1 MTGPSGQRLQPAPLA
16 PARAI
21 GLLSR
26 ARLSG
31 ARAPAR
37 TSLGE
42 GLRTQ
47 STETTSIKPPSITQ
61 SKNPSGIMHRVF
73 YIQRAE

>member
-1 MTGPSGQRLQPAPLA
+1 MPVQISLRGSHDAPVD
-16 PARAI
+16 
-21 GLLSR
+21 
-26 ARLSG
+26 G
-31 ARAPAR
+31 ASADFV
-37 TSLGE
+37 GWVQV

-61 SKNPSGIMHRVF
+61 SKTPSGIMHRVF